1 MFVQFYRSIL
11 PLHLT
16 NRRATPSF
24 VLLFVLLVL
33 LPLPPLPPLPLLPRL
48 PLLLLLLLILFLRTC
63 DYAQLWESETGYI
76 YSMTDSKIQER
87 FAGAA
92 SAKNCS
98 FFTDN
103 GLLEYW

>member
-33 LPLPPLPPLPLLPRL
+33 LPLPPLPLLPRL